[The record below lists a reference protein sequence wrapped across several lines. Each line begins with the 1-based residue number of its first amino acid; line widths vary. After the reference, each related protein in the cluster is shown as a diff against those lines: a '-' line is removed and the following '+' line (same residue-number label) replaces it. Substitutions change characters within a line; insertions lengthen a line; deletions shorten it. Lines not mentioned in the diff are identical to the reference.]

1 MRVDADDFA
10 RPCSCG
16 REHQIAVK
24 EILIEAGAV
33 EKLEEEMSE
42 GMLREY
48 ISPLVICDT
57 NTYAATEELME
68 DIYDRCQVLVLD
80 AEGLQADRHA
90 IKIVENNME
99 EDIDLILAVGAG
111 TIHDISRYIAHNYKV
126 PFISVPTAASGDGFV
141 TTVAAMTLDG
151 VKKTVP
157 SVAPICVYA
166 DTDIFSKAPQRLTAA
181 GISDL
186 MAKYICLADWKI
198 ANLVT
203 GEYFCRETVKL
214 EEKALKTVKS
224 SIQDITEGEEDECEQ
239 LMYAL
244 ILSGLAM
251 QMIGNSRPAS
261 CAEHQVTHLWD
272 MEVINGPLDALH
284 GEKVSVA
291 ALLVLEE
298 YKRIAAAI
306 TQGRCHAKPYEN
318 EDEELLKETFGKKG
332 LLEEIRKENEPE
344 LLETISPQHLEKCLN
359 GIEEIIDE
367 LPSEQTMFR
376 LLEKAGCAKTV
387 YDIGLDESA
396 GLYKETVK
404 LIENQQDAGYKRRM
418 IMRVGMG
425 YDVHR
430 LTEDRDLILGGVKI
444 DWEKGLLGHSDA
456 DVLIHAVMDALLGA
470 AALGDIGK
478 HFPDTDPAYK
488 GISSILL
495 LEHVTKLLREHHY
508 EIGNIDAT
516 IIAQKPKMAPHIPQM
531 RANMAKAMGI
541 NESQLNIKATT
552 EEKLGFT
559 GREEGIASQAICLL
573 NERKES

>member
-80 AEGLQADRHA
+80 AEGLQADRQA
-90 IKIVENNME
+90 IRIVENNME

-111 TIHDISRYIAHNYKV
+111 TIHDISRYVAYTYKIPV
-126 PFISVPTAASGDGFV
+126 ISVPTAASGDGFV
-141 TTVAAMTLDG
+141 TTVATMISDG
-151 VKKTVP
+151 VKKTVS

-186 MAKYICLADWKI
+186 MGKYICLADWKI
-198 ANLVT
+198 ASLVT
-203 GEYFCRETVKL
+203 GEYLCRETVKL
-214 EEKALKTVKS
+214 EEKALKTVRS

-251 QMIGNSRPAS
+251 QMIGSSRPAS
-261 CAEHQVTHLWD
+261 CAEHHVTHLWD

-284 GEKVSVA
+284 GDKVSVA
-291 ALLVLEE
+291 TLLVLEE

-306 TQGRCHAKPYEN
+306 TQGRCHVKPYKN
-318 EDEELLKETFGKKG
+318 EDEKLLEETFGKKG
-332 LLEEIRKENEPE
+332 VLEEIKKENETE
-344 LLETISPQHLEKCLN
+344 LLESISPKHLEECLD
-359 GIEEIIDE
+359 GIAEIIDE
-367 LPSEQTMFR
+367 LPNEQDMFH

-387 YDIGLDESA
+387 YDIGLDEAAVLPSLRLA
-396 GLYKETVK
+396 PY
-404 LIENQQDAGYKRRM
+404 IRR
-418 IMRVGMG
+418 
-425 YDVHR
+425 R
-430 LTEDRDLILGGVKI
+430 L
-444 DWEKGLLGHSDA
+444 S
-456 DVLIHAVMDALLGA
+456 
-470 AALGDIGK
+470 
-478 HFPDTDPAYK
+478 
-488 GISSILL
+488 
-495 LEHVTKLLREHHY
+495 LLRISKML
-508 EIGNIDAT
+508 EIRG
-516 IIAQKPKMAPHIPQM
+516 
-531 RANMAKAMGI
+531 
-541 NESQLNIKATT
+541 E
-552 EEKLGFT
+552 
-559 GREEGIASQAICLL
+559 
-573 NERKES
+573 

>member
-42 GMLREY
+42 GILREY

-224 SIQDITEGEEDECEQ
+224 SIQDITEGEECEQ

-387 YDIGLDESA
+387 YDIGLDEAAVLPSLRLA
-396 GLYKETVK
+396 PYT
-404 LIENQQDAGYKRRM
+404 RR
-418 IMRVGMG
+418 
-425 YDVHR
+425 R
-430 LTEDRDLILGGVKI
+430 L
-444 DWEKGLLGHSDA
+444 S
-456 DVLIHAVMDALLGA
+456 
-470 AALGDIGK
+470 
-478 HFPDTDPAYK
+478 
-488 GISSILL
+488 
-495 LEHVTKLLREHHY
+495 LLR
-508 EIGNIDAT
+508 IS
-516 IIAQKPKMAPHIPQM
+516 KMLDI
-531 RANMAKAMGI
+531 RG
-541 NESQLNIKATT
+541 E
-552 EEKLGFT
+552 
-559 GREEGIASQAICLL
+559 
-573 NERKES
+573 

>member
-1 MRVDADDFA
+1 
-10 RPCSCG
+10 
-16 REHQIAVK
+16 
-24 EILIEAGAV
+24 
-33 EKLEEEMSE
+33 
-42 GMLREY
+42 MLA
-48 ISPLVICDT
+48 IPWFPLPDS
-57 NTYAATEELME
+57 
-68 DIYDRCQVLVLD
+68 
-80 AEGLQADRHA
+80 HA
-90 IKIVENNME
+90 Q
-99 EDIDLILAVGAG
+99 
-111 TIHDISRYIAHNYKV
+111 SY
-126 PFISVPTAASGDGFV
+126 PGFV

-332 LLEEIRKENEPE
+332 LLEEIRKENEPV

-367 LPSEQTMFR
+367 LPSEQTMFH

-387 YDIGLDESA
+387 YDIGLDEAAVLPSLRLA
-396 GLYKETVK
+396 PYT
-404 LIENQQDAGYKRRM
+404 RR
-418 IMRVGMG
+418 
-425 YDVHR
+425 R
-430 LTEDRDLILGGVKI
+430 L
-444 DWEKGLLGHSDA
+444 S
-456 DVLIHAVMDALLGA
+456 
-470 AALGDIGK
+470 
-478 HFPDTDPAYK
+478 
-488 GISSILL
+488 
-495 LEHVTKLLREHHY
+495 LLR
-508 EIGNIDAT
+508 IS
-516 IIAQKPKMAPHIPQM
+516 KMLDI
-531 RANMAKAMGI
+531 RG
-541 NESQLNIKATT
+541 E
-552 EEKLGFT
+552 
-559 GREEGIASQAICLL
+559 
-573 NERKES
+573 

>member
-33 EKLEEEMSE
+33 AKLEEEMSE

-90 IKIVENNME
+90 IRIVENNME

-111 TIHDISRYIAHNYKV
+111 TIHDISRYIAHNYKI

-198 ANLVT
+198 AHMLT
-203 GEYFCRETVKL
+203 DEYICDEIIEL
-214 EEKALKTVKS
+214 EEKALRTVRS
-224 SIQDITEGEEDECEQ
+224 CLDDIAQGDRESCEK

-251 QMIGNSRPAS
+251 QMVGNSRPAS
-261 CAEHQVTHLWD
+261 CAEHHLSHLWE

-284 GEKVSVA
+284 GEKVSIGT
-291 ALLVLEE
+291 LIVLRE
-298 YKRIAAAI
+298 YNRIARAI
-306 TQGRCHAKPYEN
+306 REGRCRVLSER
-318 EDEELLKETFGKKG
+318 EDDTELLEKTFGKKH
-332 LLEEIRKENEPE
+332 LLEGIIEENTPDPLEEVSPARLESCLSEIADIIEE
-344 LLETISPQHLEKCLN
+344 LPREEELVHAMDKAGCKQSVYEIGLT
-359 GIEEIIDE
+359 EEIIPQS
-367 LPSEQTMFR
+367 LKLAPYVRRR
-376 LLEKAGCAKTV
+376 LSFLRVSRMLE
-387 YDIGLDESA
+387 
-396 GLYKETVK
+396 
-404 LIENQQDAGYKRRM
+404 IEG
-418 IMRVGMG
+418 
-425 YDVHR
+425 
-430 LTEDRDLILGGVKI
+430 E
-444 DWEKGLLGHSDA
+444 
-456 DVLIHAVMDALLGA
+456 
-470 AALGDIGK
+470 
-478 HFPDTDPAYK
+478 
-488 GISSILL
+488 
-495 LEHVTKLLREHHY
+495 
-508 EIGNIDAT
+508 
-516 IIAQKPKMAPHIPQM
+516 
-531 RANMAKAMGI
+531 
-541 NESQLNIKATT
+541 
-552 EEKLGFT
+552 
-559 GREEGIASQAICLL
+559 
-573 NERKES
+573 

>member
-80 AEGLQADRHA
+80 AEGLQADRQA
-90 IKIVENNME
+90 IRIVENNME

-111 TIHDISRYIAHNYKV
+111 TIHDISRYVAYTYKI

-141 TTVAAMTLDG
+141 TTVATMISDG
-151 VKKTVP
+151 VKKTVS

-166 DTDIFSKAPQRLTAA
+166 DTDILSKAPQRLTAA

-186 MAKYICLADWKI
+186 MGKYICLADWKI
-198 ANLVT
+198 ASLVT
-203 GEYFCRETVKL
+203 GEYLCRETVKL
-214 EEKALKTVKS
+214 EEKALKTVRS

-251 QMIGNSRPAS
+251 QMIGSSRPAS
-261 CAEHQVTHLWD
+261 CAEHHVTHLWD

-284 GEKVSVA
+284 GDKVSVA
-291 ALLVLEE
+291 TLLVLEK

-306 TQGRCHAKPYEN
+306 TQGRCHVKPSKN
-318 EDEELLKETFGKKG
+318 EDEKLLKETFGKKG
-332 LLEEIRKENEPE
+332 VLEEIKKENEPE
-344 LLETISPQHLEKCLN
+344 LLESISPKHLEECLD
-359 GIEEIIDE
+359 GIAEIIDE
-367 LPSEQTMFR
+367 LPNEQDMFH

-387 YDIGLDESA
+387 YDIGLDEAAVLPSLRLA
-396 GLYKETVK
+396 TYT
-404 LIENQQDAGYKRRM
+404 RR
-418 IMRVGMG
+418 
-425 YDVHR
+425 R
-430 LTEDRDLILGGVKI
+430 L
-444 DWEKGLLGHSDA
+444 S
-456 DVLIHAVMDALLGA
+456 
-470 AALGDIGK
+470 
-478 HFPDTDPAYK
+478 
-488 GISSILL
+488 
-495 LEHVTKLLREHHY
+495 LLRISKML
-508 EIGNIDAT
+508 EIRG
-516 IIAQKPKMAPHIPQM
+516 
-531 RANMAKAMGI
+531 
-541 NESQLNIKATT
+541 E
-552 EEKLGFT
+552 
-559 GREEGIASQAICLL
+559 
-573 NERKES
+573 